1 MSSNS
6 APRPTLQ
13 PTGVHHVA
21 IIASDYARSRR
32 FYTEVLGLQVV
43 HEYYRGERQS
53 YKLDLQLPDGT
64 QVELFS
70 FPEPP
75 ARPSY
80 PEACGLRHLALRVAD
95 MQASV
100 AALAAHGVAWSRCAQ
115 TRSPGRCSPFL
126 PTRTGCRSSWSV
138 RRPAPRRTDFTHP
151 KRKGPCG
158 PFSCHI
164 SSLQQYPSR
173 AIIALAARGP
183 QLPAG

>member
-6 APRPTLQ
+6 APPPMLQ

-43 HEYYRGERQS
+43 HEHYRAERQA

-70 FPEPP
+70 FPNPP
-75 ARPSY
+75 SRPSY

-95 MQASV
+95 MKASV
-100 AALAAHGVAWSRCAQ
+100 AALAAHGVAVEPVRVD
-115 TRSPGRCSPFL
+115 PFTGAPFTFFADPDGL
-126 PTRTGCRSSWSV
+126 PIELVG
-138 RRPAPRRTDFTHP
+138 PAASATPH
-151 KRKGPCG
+151 
-158 PFSCHI
+158 
-164 SSLQQYPSR
+164 
-173 AIIALAARGP
+173 
-183 QLPAG
+183 